1 MNTEEYIN
9 IHKDPQ
15 GEGVLVYDS
24 DLGVGEG
31 QQCDVATGSGC
42 DYTLFS
48 FDHSTPPALEPGP
61 SNILHLCQVFDLEPD
76 SEVEVNEGPNEELK
90 EVMKMLFISC
100 QV

>member
-1 MNTEEYIN
+1 
-9 IHKDPQ
+9 
-15 GEGVLVYDS
+15 VYDS